1 MHVTGLL
8 KLGVHFGYG
17 AAGGADLLFH
27 PARYL
32 MSLGACK
39 ASKKILKAFA
49 KGKNLSAFCK
59 KKEIG
64 SEATGF
70 LLEEL
75 LERFAV
81 HLVRRIAKPGSLLPL
96 TSQSAGP
103 DHFAPLRSCSDWR
116 DYLHGN

>member
-49 KGKNLSAFCK
+49 KGKNLSGFCK

-64 SEATGF
+64 SEETGF

-75 LERFAV
+75 LELIASIERFPTIPCLKLDNMSYEFILMV
-81 HLVRRIAKPGSLLPL
+81 SHISH
-96 TSQSAGP
+96 SNFEICQ
-103 DHFAPLRSCSDWR
+103 C
-116 DYLHGN
+116 